1 MFKVLFQLYFFGGAL
16 MSEFFLSRSSRFV
29 TEQPK
34 VSPKPFFKKDCFLKK
49 IGLTVYYLLVT
60 KTEGNQPQFCKGK
73 IYKDFSNDEEVV
85 FMPERNFKNVKNCG
99 IVFDPTNISSDFTVY
114 DERFEKVDFEQ
125 LDFLSG
131 KEFLLKGE
139 KNSVIKPLITEVLY
153 LAEKGEKM
161 SFYKVFLD
169 KKDKKYDPACNAK
182 VIRVSRLTQDNS
194 EYFKLLRRQGK

>member
-1 MFKVLFQLYFFGGAL
+1 
-16 MSEFFLSRSSRFV
+16 MSLFFLSGRQGSVGAEKSTFG
-29 TEQPK
+29 
-34 VSPKPFFKKDCFLKK
+34 SPVKFKRECFFKKTGIDL
-49 IGLTVYYLLVT
+49 YYLLVPE
-60 KTEGNQPQFCKGK
+60 TEGNHPQFCKGK

-85 FMPERNFKNVKNCG
+85 FMPERNFRDIKNCG
-99 IVFDPTNISSDFTVY
+99 IVFDPTNTSSNFTVY
-114 DERFEKVDFEQ
+114 DEQFGKINFEQ

-139 KNSVIKPLITEVLY
+139 KDSVIRPLITEVLY

-161 SFYKVFLD
+161 NFYKVFLD

-182 VIRVSRLTQDNS
+182 VIRISRLTQDNS